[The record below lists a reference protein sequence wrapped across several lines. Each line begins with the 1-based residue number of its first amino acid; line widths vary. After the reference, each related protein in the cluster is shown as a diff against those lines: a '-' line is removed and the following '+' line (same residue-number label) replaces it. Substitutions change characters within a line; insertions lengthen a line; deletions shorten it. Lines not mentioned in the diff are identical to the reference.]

1 MQRWRGGTADRAL
14 CWSYRWGPT
23 VADEPPFIS
32 ADIVLP
38 RHPHTL
44 VCPVCGLTRHL
55 PDGWQAMLGSETLT
69 CTTDQVEMVEVEMV
83 EVESG

>member
-1 MQRWRGGTADRAL
+1 M
-14 CWSYRWGPT
+14 S
-23 VADEPPFIS
+23 DEPPVS

-55 PDGWQAMLGSETLT
+55 PDGWQEMLGSETMT
-69 CTTDQVEMVEVEMV
+69 CVADRVEMVEVD
-83 EVESG
+83 GD